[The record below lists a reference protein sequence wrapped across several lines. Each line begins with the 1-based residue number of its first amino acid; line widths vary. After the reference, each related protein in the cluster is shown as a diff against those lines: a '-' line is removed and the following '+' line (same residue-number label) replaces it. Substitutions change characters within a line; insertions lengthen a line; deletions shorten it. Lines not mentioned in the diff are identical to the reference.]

1 MILFYTF
8 LVAMAGYY
16 TCSMLAESRGRGRD
30 FVEDSAYQKRVLLV
44 PYVILSI
51 WLVLLVGL
59 RSDST
64 GIDTWNYVN
73 NYNDCVAYP
82 NWAAFESYLKSQNYR
97 ECLYWIS
104 LYGMAKIGVPAW
116 GTRFVYGM
124 IAVVP
129 VLVLIYRKSESL
141 MLSIFFY
148 LSLSY
153 YAFDFTALRQSV
165 AIGLI
170 VMAYLQCE
178 RKRWDLYLL
187 FSVAAIF
194 FHITAAIFLPVILLR
209 WIQMN
214 EITAAACVLGGGVL
228 YLFREP
234 IVDLLE
240 RLIEKDYSADIGR
253 GNLYVLFLIG
263 TAVLLW
269 FFRWKWIKS
278 EEDQVFFWLACMAAG
293 SYAVVK
299 VSPVYMRA
307 TYYYQIFLV
316 VSLPNMLNS
325 IPDGLTRRFGKLCY
339 VVAGVYFFFSLVAFD
354 YKITPY
360 EWVLW

>member
-1 MILFYTF
+1 MILLYTF
-8 LVAMAGYY
+8 LAALAGYY
-16 TCSMLAESRGRGRD
+16 ICSVQAESRGRGRD
-30 FVEDSAYQKRVLLV
+30 FVEDSAYQKRVLLG
-44 PYVILSI
+44 PYVVLCI

-73 NYNDCVAYP
+73 NYNQCVAYP
-82 NWAAFESYLKSQNYR
+82 NWDAFRSFLESQNYR
-97 ECLYWIS
+97 ECLYWMS
-104 LYGMAKIGVPAW
+104 LYGMAKLGVPAW
-116 GTRFVYGM
+116 GTRFVYGV

-129 VLVLIYRKSESL
+129 VLVFIYRRSESL
-141 MLSIFFY
+141 LMSIFFY

-153 YAFDFTALRQSV
+153 YAFAFTGIRQSV

-170 VMAYLQCE
+170 VLAYLQYE
-178 RKRWDLYLL
+178 KRRWDLYLI

-209 WIQMN
+209 WVRMN
-214 EITAAACVLGGGVL
+214 EITASACVLGGGAL
-228 YLFREP
+228 YLFRGP
-234 IVDLLE
+234 IVDWLE
-240 RLIEKDYSADIGR
+240 RIAEKDYSADIGG

-269 FFRWKWIKS
+269 IFQWRWIKS
-278 EEDQVFFWLACMAAG
+278 EEDQLLFWLACMAAV

-307 TYYYQIFLV
+307 TYYYQIFLLA
-316 VSLPNMLNS
+316 SLPNMLNS

-339 VVAGVYFFFSLVAFD
+339 VAAGIYFFFSMVAFS
-354 YKITPY
+354 YRITPY